1 MAPAYWT
8 SWHTWTSGSCS
19 IRLIP
24 AVISSGDRF
33 TRLDIAR
40 VAARI
45 QTSCVNEAHGWK
57 GGILG
62 VGGRRMFDVSV
73 EAAGNAPLGRVGDG
87 LGGGGVSGA

>member
-1 MAPAYWT
+1 MAPAQWD

-24 AVISSGDRF
+24 AVVSSRDVF

-45 QTSCVNEAHGWK
+45 HTSCVNEAHGYR
-57 GGILG
+57 GGIMG
-62 VGGRRMFDVSV
+62 VGQRRMFDISV
-73 EAAGNAPLGRVGDG
+73 EAAANAPLFADG
-87 LGGGGVSGA
+87 AGGVSIT